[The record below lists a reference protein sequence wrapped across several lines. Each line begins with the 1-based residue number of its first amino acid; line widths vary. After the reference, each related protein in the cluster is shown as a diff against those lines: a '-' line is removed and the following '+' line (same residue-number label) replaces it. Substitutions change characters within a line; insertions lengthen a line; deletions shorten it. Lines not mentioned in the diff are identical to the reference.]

1 MHYLCHYLIENIEP
15 KDAASINNRYD
26 RHEQLRPDRL
36 GVTKRTSPGPNGA
49 HKSSVLVFS
58 FSEHDVMMG
67 FKLGLAVGH
76 TYAHGQAS
84 FAARDLAADGISG
97 S

>member
-1 MHYLCHYLIENIEP
+1 MI
-15 KDAASINNRYD
+15 
-26 RHEQLRPDRL
+26 
-36 GVTKRTSPGPNGA
+36 
-49 HKSSVLVFS
+49 
-58 FSEHDVMMG
+58 G

-97 S
+97 SSGPG